1 MSQDPAVP
9 GSSSAS
15 SASST
20 AGVSVGNPKDIQ
32 GVLALTVIG
41 GTFAIAAVAIATGV
55 ANAVQVL
62 ASVLPLA
69 GTIIGFYYGQKS
81 QQ

>member
-1 MSQDPAVP
+1 MSSENPPTSNEKVDI
-9 GSSSAS
+9 
-15 SASST
+15 
-20 AGVSVGNPKDIQ
+20 GNPRDIQ
-32 GVLALTVIG
+32 GILALSVVG
-41 GTFAIAAVAIATGV
+41 GTFGVAAVAIATGV

-69 GTIIGFYYGQKS
+69 GTIVGFYFGQKS